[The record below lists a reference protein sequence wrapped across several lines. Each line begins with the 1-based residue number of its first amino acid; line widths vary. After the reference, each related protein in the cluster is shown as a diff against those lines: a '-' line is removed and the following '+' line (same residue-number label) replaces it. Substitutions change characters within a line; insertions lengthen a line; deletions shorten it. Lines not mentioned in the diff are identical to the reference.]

1 MTGEALQAEN
11 ERLKQRVVELEGELE
26 QTRRIVE
33 KMPQLVYVFD
43 VVEQRNIYTNRGLAE
58 ILGYSPEEM
67 QAMGDN
73 VLPQVIHPDDMANV
87 IPAHFAR
94 LAQAGDED
102 VIEAEYRLRAS
113 TGAWRWV
120 AGQDVVFA
128 RGEDG
133 SVRYSLGVVQD
144 ITERKRTEEQMQL
157 FQFSLEN
164 ASDGIHWLNPQGQ
177 QVYVNEALCHNLGYT
192 REELLGMGVPD
203 IDPNF
208 PKEAFHAAWEQI
220 KHQERDSTFETTHRR
235 KDGSL
240 MQVEVKSNYLE
251 YNGQE
256 YLCSFL
262 RDVTDRKQM
271 EENLHRFR
279 LLVENAVDG
288 IGVASLDGIITYAN
302 PSYQRMMG
310 YEETLVGTNI
320 LDVYNEPAEKMLHLV
335 QHVGEQGSWQGE
347 LSYRRKDGTIFPG
360 VMSAFAIYNE
370 QGEVQ
375 NVAGIIRDVSERKQI
390 ETHLYESQQQLQ
402 FILEGSGDGAWDWN
416 ISANTAVLSDR
427 YREMLGYMLEE
438 LPNEVESWLN
448 LMHPEDQ
455 PEVNQRLQEYLAEQ
469 SDTYTVEHRL
479 KDKSGVW
486 RWMLSRGKVIERD
499 AEGKP
504 LRMTGTISDIHERK
518 QQEESLRAFQSLIEA
533 SPDGI
538 GIATMDGTTTYAN
551 PALQSL
557 TGYGEALIG
566 KGFIELYPPEYQ
578 ATVASGAQEVVT
590 QGYWQ
595 SNLMLLRPD
604 GEQVP
609 VQLSSFIIRDKQGQ
623 PIRMTGMFRDLT
635 EQQRAEAER
644 IALQEQVIQAQR
656 EALRELSTPLL
667 PLDHNV
673 LAMPLVGSI
682 DSNRAQQVMET
693 LLEGIAQYQADVAI
707 VDITGVKVVDTQV
720 AQAIIRTAQA
730 VRLLGAQ
737 VILTGIQPQM
747 AQTLVHLGAD
757 LGGIVTRSTFQSG
770 IAYALQ
776 RAGHVNGNAEHA

>member
-1 MTGEALQAEN
+1 MTPGETLQSEN
-11 ERLKQRVVELEGELE
+11 EWLKQRVAELEGELE

-33 KMPQLVYVFD
+33 KMPQLVFVFD
-43 VVEQRNIYTNRGLAE
+43 LVEQRNIYTNREVAE
-58 ILGYSPEEM
+58 TPGYSPEAI

-73 VLPQVIHPDDMANV
+73 ILPQIIHPDDMANV
-87 IPAHFAR
+87 LPAHFDR
-94 LAQAGDED
+94 LAQAQDDE
-102 VIEAEYRLRAS
+102 VLTVEYRFRNS
-113 TGAWRWV
+113 QGDWRWV
-120 AGQDVVFA
+120 SGQDIVFA
-128 RGEDG
+128 RAEDG
-133 SVRYSLGVVQD
+133 SVRQSLGVVQD
-144 ITERKRTEEQMQL
+144 ITERKQAEAQMQL
-157 FQFSLEN
+157 FHFSLEN
-164 ASDGIHWLNPQGQ
+164 ASDGIHWLDPQGQ
-177 QVYVNEALCHNLGYT
+177 HVYVNEALCQNLGYT

-208 PKEAFHAAWEQI
+208 PKEAFHVAWEQV
-220 KHQERDSTFETTHRR
+220 KQQDRTFETIHRR

-240 MQVEVKSNYLE
+240 MPVEVKAKYLE

-262 RDVTDRKQM
+262 RDITERKQM

-279 LLVENAVDG
+279 LLVENAADG
-288 IGVASLDGIITYAN
+288 IGVASLDGIITYVN
-302 PSYQRMMG
+302 PAYQRMMG
-310 YEETLVGTNI
+310 YDDTLVGTNI

-335 QHVGEQGSWQGE
+335 QHVREHGSWQGE

-375 NVAGIIRDVSERKQI
+375 NVAGIIRDVTERKQI

-402 FILEGSGDGAWDWN
+402 FILEGSGDGAWDWHMG
-416 ISANTAVLSDR
+416 ANTAVLSER
-427 YREMLGYMLEE
+427 YREMLGGYTLEE
-438 LPNEVESWLN
+438 LPNQVESWLN

-455 PEVNQRLQEYLAEQ
+455 PEVNQRLQEYLAGH
-469 SDTYTVEHRL
+469 TTIYAVEHRL
-479 KDKSGVW
+479 KHKRGEW
-486 RWMLSRGKVIERD
+486 RWTLSRGKVIERD
-499 AEGKP
+499 AEGTP
-504 LRMTGTISDIHERK
+504 LRMTGTLSDIHERK

-538 GIATMDGTTTYAN
+538 GIATMDGITTYAN

-566 KGFIELYPPEYQ
+566 KSFIELYPQEYQ
-578 ATVASGAQEVVT
+578 AAVASSAQEVAT

-595 SNLMLLRPD
+595 GNLMLQRPD

-609 VQLSSFIIRDKQGQ
+609 VQLSSFIIRNKQGQ

-644 IALQEQVIQAQR
+644 IALQEQVIEAQR

-667 PLDHNV
+667 PLDRNV
-673 LAMPLVGSI
+673 LALPLVGSI
-682 DSNRAQQVMET
+682 DSSRAQQVMET
-693 LLEGIAQYQADVAI
+693 LLEGIAAHQADMVI

-720 AQAIIRTAQA
+720 AQALVRTAQA

-737 VILTGIQPQM
+737 VILTGIQPQI

-757 LGGIVTRSTFQSG
+757 MGGIVTRSTLQSG

-776 RAGHVNGNAEHA
+776 RMEGQNGSKNP